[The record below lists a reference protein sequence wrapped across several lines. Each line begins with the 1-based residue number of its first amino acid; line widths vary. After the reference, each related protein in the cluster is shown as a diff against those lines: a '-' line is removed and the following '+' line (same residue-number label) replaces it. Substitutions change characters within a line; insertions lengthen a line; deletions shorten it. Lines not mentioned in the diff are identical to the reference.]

1 MSSTTYTWTIAAL
14 DCSNTDDAFP
24 AKVITAHWRLDGEF
38 LSGGQFSAGVY
49 GTVSFEEPEADS
61 FVPFDQLTEEQV
73 IGWLEAALGDE
84 QVAEYKANI
93 EQQIADLIA
102 PPVESKPLPWAPVAD
117 EPVEEPAE

>member
-1 MSSTTYTWTIAAL
+1 MSDTTYTWTIAAL
-14 DCSNTDDAFP
+14 DCSNTDADFP

-38 LSGGQFSAGVY
+38 SDTHAGIY
-49 GTVSFEEPEADS
+49 GTVSFEEPEEGS

-73 IGWLEAALGDE
+73 IGWVEAALGDE

-93 EQQIADLIA
+93 EQQIADKIA

>member
-38 LSGGQFSAGVY
+38 ADTHAGVY
-49 GTVSFEEPEADS
+49 GTVSFEEPEAGS

-73 IGWLEAALGDE
+73 IGWVEAALGDE

-93 EQQIADLIA
+93 EQQIADKIA